1 MHFIVRDPP
10 LAAAKMQ
17 QIQRKSIGA
26 MRESVRCL
34 NDKQRPQQHVS
45 RFQLSERMM
54 IVQSQSA
61 RHNGGCPPLMS
72 V

>member
-17 QIQRKSIGA
+17 QIQGKSIGA

-34 NDKQRPQQHVS
+34 NDKQRPQQHVP
-45 RFQLSERMM
+45 RF
-54 IVQSQSA
+54 
-61 RHNGGCPPLMS
+61 
-72 V
+72 